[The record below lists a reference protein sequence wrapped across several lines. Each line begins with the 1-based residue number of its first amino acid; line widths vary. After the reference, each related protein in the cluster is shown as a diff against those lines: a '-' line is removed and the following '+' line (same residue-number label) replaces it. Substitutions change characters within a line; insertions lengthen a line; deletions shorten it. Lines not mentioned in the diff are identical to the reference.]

1 MSTDLSILHLIT
13 GASFVVQLVMLLLV
27 ILSITSWTVIISKFR
42 LLRKADENARIFED
56 RFWNSNDLS
65 ELYSHTSKEIKI
77 SGSNGLEL
85 IFEAGFKDFAR
96 LRKDPDMSPKVIMDG
111 VQRSMRVA
119 MNRELDAVENHLTF
133 LATVGS
139 TSPYIGLFGTVW
151 GIMNSFRALGNAK
164 QATLA
169 MVAPGIAEALIA
181 TAIGLFAAIPAVVA
195 YNRYINQVERLAS
208 RYESFYDEFS
218 NILQRQ
224 AHK

>member
-1 MSTDLSILHLIT
+1 MSTDLSIVHLVT
-13 GASFVVQLVMLLLV
+13 GASLLVQIVMLILV
-27 ILSITSWTVIISKFR
+27 TLSILSWTIIFSKFR
-42 LLRKADENARIFED
+42 LLKQAQQNTTAFED
-56 RFWNSNDLS
+56 KFWSSNDLS
-65 ELYSHTSKEIKI
+65 DLYSKTSRTEKVKGANTMEI
-77 SGSNGLEL
+77 
-85 IFEAGFKDFAR
+85 IFEAGFKEFAR
-96 LRKDPDMSPKVIMDG
+96 LRKDIDLSPKVIMDG

-119 MNRELDAVENHLTF
+119 MNREIDVLENHLPF

-164 QATLA
+164 QASLG

-181 TAIGLFAAIPAVVA
+181 TAMGLFAAIPAVVA
-195 YNRYINQVERLAS
+195 YNRYLNQVERLTI
-208 RYESFYDEFS
+208 RYEAFYEEFS